1 MIERP
6 VVARGTAEI
15 IVPDE
20 LGIPHVVPV
29 EVGRHVL
36 RLGSKIVSSG
46 AQKPPKHLKNEPD
59 TTGHQAWTKAPLPV
73 RRGGTRL
80 LG

>member
-1 MIERP
+1 MNERP
-6 VVARGTAEI
+6 VITRGTAEI
-15 IVPDE
+15 IVPDK

-36 RLGSKIVSSG
+36 RAGSKIVSSG
-46 AQKPPKHLKNEPD
+46 AQRPPKHLNDEPD
-59 TTGHQAWTKAPLPV
+59 MVGHKGWAKAPIPV
-73 RRGGTRL
+73 KRGSTRL